1 MAVAV
6 TNLSESLDDAR
17 GVHQV
22 AEAPSST
29 KSNTLLDGF
38 TGLGHFIP
46 GDHTTSLTMWLA
58 SHWTFLY
65 SSGLLSVSG
74 R

>member
-1 MAVAV
+1 MHAGYIRW
-6 TNLSESLDDAR
+6 LRLR
-17 GVHQV
+17 H
-22 AEAPSST
+22 PP

-38 TGLGHFIP
+38 TGLGHFLP
-46 GDHTTSLTMWLA
+46 GDHTTTSLTMWLA